1 MELLAL
7 GKIIDQLPMSSSIDG
22 PLFQTKKTGNKI
34 VSFCECFWANVSES
48 EKKIVN
54 GNSY

>member
-1 MELLAL
+1 
-7 GKIIDQLPMSSSIDG
+7 MSSSIDG
-22 PLFQTKKTGNKI
+22 PLFQTKKAGNKI
-34 VSFCECFWANVSES
+34 VSFCECFGANVSES